1 MKQFNR
7 WKMLA
12 GIALLSL
19 SSCAVWAQAPD
30 GPPPGPP
37 PDQAGQPGPERGPNP
52 ERQLKQLTKLLS
64 LTPDQ
69 QIGVKAVL
77 EQSATEMKALRA
89 KQDPASQGSETRE
102 SRRALMEQGR
112 QIHEETNTKINALL
126 DENQKKAFAD
136 WNAKREERM
145 RNHRNGGDQGS
156 EPPPPPPPP
165 AE

>member
-37 PDQAGQPGPERGPNP
+37 PDQPGQMERGPNP
-52 ERQLKQLTKLLS
+52 ERQLKMLTKLLT

-69 QIGVKAVL
+69 QTGVKSVL

-89 KQDPASQGSETRE
+89 KQDAASQGSESRE

-112 QIHEETNTKINALL
+112 QIREETNTKINALL
-126 DENQKKAFAD
+126 DDNQKKTFAD
-136 WNAKREERM
+136 WNEKREERM
-145 RNHRNGGDQGS
+145 RNRHNGGDQGS

-165 AE
+165 PAE